1 MSEIGLIENYYAE
14 QNSIIELLYS
24 RNEVSLAQTAQN
36 LFAKSLLLIAAS
48 HFEARLKQVV
58 TSGIAA
64 RSRNDPYINTFFKIR
79 GISYQYHA
87 WFDWDKGNANKFYSF
102 FGKEFADAMKVII
115 DADETLSECVTSFV
129 KIGDLRNQIVHNNI
143 LVFKLNDTPAQVFER
158 IKMADLFISLVEKVF
173 TSEEALTAED
183 ASEK

>member
-24 RNEVSLAQTAQN
+24 RGEVSLAQTAQN

-48 HFEARLKQVV
+48 HFEDRLKQVV
-58 TSGIAA
+58 TSGIAS
-64 RSRNDPYINTFFKIR
+64 RSRNDPYINAFFKIR

-87 WFDWDKGNANKFYSF
+87 WFDWDKSNANRFYSF
-102 FGKEFADAMKVII
+102 FGKHFSEDIKAII
-115 DADETLSECVTSFV
+115 DADEALSESVTSFV

-143 LVFKLNDTPAQVFER
+143 LVFKLNDTPAQVLER
-158 IKMADLFISLVEKVF
+158 IKKANSFISLVEKVF
-173 TSEEALTAED
+173 SLKEGPDAED
-183 ASEK
+183 AA